1 MSGKSSH
8 EINML
13 HGPILGPV
21 LMFVIPSAVTSALQ
35 LIFHAADVV
44 VVGRYAGASALAAVG
59 ASTAVINLLVNIFAF
74 GISAGINVIL
84 AREYAAG
91 NFDLVSRA
99 LHTAMSLALLMGFG
113 FCGNSM
119 DKLDSKSA
127 RIILPRVD
135 DCISMMLGS
144 VKRRLAIQSEKGTY
158 FMTKGWLD
166 GERNMYVEYKYT
178 IDKYGEEMG
187 EEIFDM
193 MFGNYKRIGILD
205 TKCYDMQP
213 VEAETSRIAKL
224 LKLEWEVFEASAAY
238 LQKLVSGSWD
248 PKLFLDIAPGTVL
261 QLSDLRMMD
270 ED

>member
-1 MSGKSSH
+1 MKTAIIACKTIK
-8 EINML
+8 EE
-13 HGPILGPV
+13 
-21 LMFVIPSAVTSALQ
+21 
-35 LIFHAADVV
+35 
-44 VVGRYAGASALAAVG
+44 LAAAMEREKVDLPVYWLESG
-59 ASTAVINLLVNIFAF
+59 LHNQPKRLHNKLQETVD
-74 GISAGINVIL
+74 L
-84 AREYAAG
+84 AIADGY
-91 NFDLVSRA
+91 DC
-99 LHTAMSLALLMGFG
+99 LLMGFG

-213 VEAETSRIAKL
+213 VEEETSRIAKL